1 MNKSESSHASIVG
14 KSFDDQAI
22 SFYASPGRFMKILM
36 KETLQ

>member
-1 MNKSESSHASIVG
+1 MNKYEYSHAPIVE

-22 SFYASPGRFMKILM
+22 SFHASPGRFMKILM